1 MTVARRCPPD
11 DDVALRAASVDH
23 RDSDKLTN
31 PTTER
36 TLWPV
41 MPRAK
46 ATSLT
51 RSRVPL
57 RTLVAHHEAG
67 HAILSLAINDAP
79 RHVSIRGE
87 GETLGRTAQKM
98 LSRPTVL
105 AQVYLAG
112 FAAEHLL
119 TGRRPRQL
127 DKEVGFALLTLD
139 APDLAAAFAGFAE
152 RDGYRAVHAVLRT
165 GLLDDGEIASEI
177 ERFYAAARESLVAVW
192 PAVRA
197 VAEALLK
204 HEELD
209 QDGVFEA
216 IRGIDVYRPVLAVQ
230 EAHGLRF
237 GMALGL
243 RP

>member
-1 MTVARRCPPD
+1 
-11 DDVALRAASVDH
+11 
-23 RDSDKLTN
+23 
-31 PTTER
+31 
-36 TLWPV
+36 

-46 ATSLT
+46 ATSLA

-57 RTLVAHHEAG
+57 RTLVAFHEAG
-67 HAILSLAINDAP
+67 HAVLSLAINDTP

-119 TGRRPRQL
+119 TGRRSRQL
-127 DKEVGFALLTLD
+127 DIEVGFALLTLD

-152 RDGYRAVHAVLRT
+152 RDGYRAVQAVLRT
-165 GLLDDGEIASEI
+165 GLLDGGAIAYEI
-177 ERFYAAARESLVAVW
+177 ERFYAAAKGSLAAVW

-197 VAEALLK
+197 VANALLER
-204 HEELD
+204 EELD
-209 QDGVFEA
+209 GDELFEA
-216 IRGIDVYRPVLAVQ
+216 IVGIEVFAPVLAEQ
-230 EAHGLRF
+230 EKHGLRF
-237 GMALGL
+237 
-243 RP
+243 RPAVPRSLHAH